1 MHRIFG
7 SLKESRLHELL
18 KRLGDQLHVVADE
31 SSDLFV
37 GQEYARVSVQKY
49 EQIEVTSVPDH

>member
-1 MHRIFG
+1 MHRILG

-18 KRLGDQLHVVADE
+18 QRLGNELHVVADE

-37 GQEYARVSVQKY
+37 GQEYARVSVQEY
-49 EQIEVTSVPDH
+49 EQIKVTSVPDH